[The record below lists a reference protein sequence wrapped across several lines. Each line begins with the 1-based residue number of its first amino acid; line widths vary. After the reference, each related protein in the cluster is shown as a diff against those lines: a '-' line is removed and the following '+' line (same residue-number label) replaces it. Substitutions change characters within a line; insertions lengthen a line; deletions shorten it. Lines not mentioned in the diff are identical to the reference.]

1 MKYRIGIIISVLLSL
16 SILATSCGKTTM
28 KITSD
33 ISSRT
38 VKFLF
43 IAYNAGQY
51 AQGSSGIQEYNY
63 PAGTGFIVN
72 NDGYVITA
80 NHLLEM
86 GKQFVQQSP
95 AQVKKVVILIP
106 PAPVTES
113 NVPFDTRPPVND
125 YDIIARDE
133 THDLALLKIKWNG
146 QNEPTLPFMLH
157 GYNIYTQ
164 TDSTISL
171 GNAPID
177 TGITKNTSIAVTG
190 YSTDKTRPG
199 PETKTGTI
207 TSGEMTEVL
216 DPVLTDSVGL
226 AASSLDVSYSLTDY
240 YETDVISD
248 TLLSGSPVY
257 SPDNSAIMGM
267 CINIP
272 NSSGKTA
279 VIPGKYILDLLKSN
293 GVNIK

>member
-1 MKYRIGIIISVLLSL
+1 MKFRIGIIISVLLSL

-72 NDGYVITA
+72 NDGYIITA

-113 NVPFDTRPPVND
+113 YTPFDTPPPVDD

-133 THDLALLKIKWNG
+133 THDLALLKIKWDG

-164 TDSTISL
+164 TDGRISL
-171 GNAPID
+171 GNASID

-199 PETKTGTI
+199 PETKIGNI

-226 AASSLDVSYSLTDY
+226 AASSLDVPYSLTDY
-240 YETDVISD
+240 YETDIISD
-248 TLLSGSPVY
+248 SLFSGSPVY
-257 SPDNSAIMGM
+257 SPANGTIIGM
-267 CINIP
+267 CVNIP
-272 NSSGKTA
+272 NSSGKT
-279 VIPGKYILDLLKSN
+279 VIIPGKYILDLLKSN
-293 GVNIK
+293 GVNLK